1 MPLIPFEPDD
11 AETDEHTPEVTLTG
25 IEVSGGDREQIL
37 QALRLNRQILYSP
50 QPDAHVDEA
59 AVRATID
66 DLLDQL
72 NEEKNSA

>member
-1 MPLIPFEPDD
+1 MQLIPFNSDD
-11 AETDEHTPEVTLTG
+11 TEAGDEAVEVTLTG

-37 QALRLNRQILYSP
+37 QALRLNQQILHTS
-50 QPDAHVDEA
+50 QPNAEVDEA

-72 NEEKNSA
+72 NEADTP

>member
-1 MPLIPFEPDD
+1 MQLIPYDPE
-11 AETDEHTPEVTLTG
+11 ETTGDRDEVTLTG

-37 QALRLNRQILYSP
+37 EALRLNRQMLHTP
-50 QPDAHVDEA
+50 QPDAEVDEA

-72 NEEKNSA
+72 NEAERS

>member
-1 MPLIPFEPDD
+1 MQLLPPDP
-11 AETDEHTPEVTLTG
+11 DEKSGDDSPPEVTLTG

-37 QALRLNRQILYSP
+37 EALRLNRQILHAP
-50 QPDAHVDEA
+50 QPDADVDED

-72 NEEKNSA
+72 NSMSST